1 MLKIRR
7 TNFEKILSQLK
18 LTNTQEGTDAV
29 KVALVREDLSSLKG
43 MVEAVGRRIEQL
55 KFEARGE
62 ARISKIDETRPGGI
76 FVGDNRKKYWAMTP
90 VGVMSVLVGFFV
102 LLEARAGRVADVDE
116 LSRRVPVEVYAV
128 PSLPDRRPTS
138 DSRSLRNHENRL
150 QEFLESLD
158 HLRVS
163 LWCGPEAA
171 SESGRCLL
179 ITSATGGEG
188 KTTLSAQ
195 LAVCCAKAGISTLLV
210 DADLRRAALSRM
222 FEEDQTQGLS
232 DVLRGDVPAEEAV
245 VAVRDG
251 GFHLLPAG
259 TGGHPPGWLLRD
271 QRIGQVLA
279 RYRQIFDIVIIDS
292 SPVLPVPDALSLGRW
307 TDGAIL
313 VVRYDMSRFPL
324 VDRARK
330 RIVAA
335 GIPILK
341 TVVNGVRSS
350 RFSAYKSWDYDSNGY
365 VYSGRGPRPSES
377 APT

>member
-1 MLKIRR
+1 
-7 TNFEKILSQLK
+7 
-18 LTNTQEGTDAV
+18 
-29 KVALVREDLSSLKG
+29 
-43 MVEAVGRRIEQL
+43 
-55 KFEARGE
+55 
-62 ARISKIDETRPGGI
+62 
-76 FVGDNRKKYWAMTP
+76 
-90 VGVMSVLVGFFV
+90 
-102 LLEARAGRVADVDE
+102 
-116 LSRRVPVEVYAV
+116 
-128 PSLPDRRPTS
+128 
-138 DSRSLRNHENRL
+138 
-150 QEFLESLD
+150 
-158 HLRVS
+158 
-163 LWCGPEAA
+163 
-171 SESGRCLL
+171 
-179 ITSATGGEG
+179 
-188 KTTLSAQ
+188 
-195 LAVCCAKAGISTLLV
+195 
-210 DADLRRAALSRM
+210 M

-330 RIVAA
+330 RIVAT

-350 RFSAYKSWDYDSNGY
+350 RFSGYKCWDYDANGY
-365 VYSGRGPRPSES
+365 VYSGRSPRPSES
-377 APT
+377 TPT